1 MIDVSEL
8 KISGFEPYLNEKF
21 EVHTESVGVVE
32 VELIE
37 VTDTSQENV
46 EGFSL
51 VFKGPLEKP
60 FEQRIHKITHG
71 KMGEI
76 SLFLVPIAYG
86 KMDAMYYQSIFN
98 RVIED

>member
-1 MIDVSEL
+1 MIDVANL
-8 KISGFEPYLNEKF
+8 KKSTFDPYLNDKF

-37 VTDTSQENV
+37 VTDISQQNV

-60 FEQRIHKITHG
+60 FEQRIHKITHA
-71 KMGEI
+71 KMGETA
-76 SLFLVPIAYG
+76 LFLVPITFG
-86 KMDAMYYQSIFN
+86 KMDAMYYQALFN
-98 RVIED
+98 RVLE